1 MWFAAR
7 IFCTVTTGEVAVI
20 EKRFLILTPVLLLLA
35 GCAVENNYLHPEDF
49 AEYLRRDGIEVEA
62 VRKLRP
68 DPFNAS
74 DAAAVKVADSEIGVY
89 KYDVTAEAQRKRL
102 ARIAKEKRLYIV
114 GIPYPVKVQGSFVFY
129 GLDRNPAKRK
139 IIRTI
144 EKFK

>member
-1 MWFAAR
+1 MKKR
-7 IFCTVTTGEVAVI
+7 I
-20 EKRFLILTPVLLLLA
+20 LILAPVMLLLA

-49 AEYLRRDGIEVEA
+49 ADYLRRDGIEVES

-68 DPFNAS
+68 DPFSAS

-89 KYDVTAEAQRKRL
+89 KYDVTARIQRERL
-102 ARIAKEKRLYIV
+102 DRIAKEKRLYIV
-114 GIPYPVKVQGSFVFY
+114 GIPYPVKVYGSFVFF

-139 IIRTI
+139 IIGTI